1 MQDVLKAALLHH
13 PIVPATGFGHV
24 QLNFITWA
32 LLFALFHLMSR
43 KTSAVG
49 AKWALLPGP

>member
-13 PIVPATGFGHV
+13 PIVLATGFGHV